1 MQLHQNTVRHGVG
14 SERPARRH
22 QAGERGNKGRQEEEK
37 TLVEETRIWLCH
49 RKYQYMLIFEKIK
62 QRSQKFLAN
71 APSLALRLAS
81 PEMHRTKPISTSTVA
96 KFDQYH
102 ELVACQRE
110 LSRIKD
116 FPPDVGHGPRSR

>member
-1 MQLHQNTVRHGVG
+1 MQLHHDTVRHGFG

-49 RKYQYMLIFEKIK
+49 QKYQYMLIFKKIK
-62 QRSQKFLAN
+62 RRTQEFLAN

-81 PEMHRTKPISTSTVA
+81 PATLRSKPIST
-96 KFDQYH
+96 
-102 ELVACQRE
+102 
-110 LSRIKD
+110 
-116 FPPDVGHGPRSR
+116 